1 MAKYKK
7 VRRNGRWITVDEKGR
22 EVKPGQGQLRDLAK
36 GALGIARS
44 VKKAVGENVLYA
56 ESGRRGP
63 NGQPLTRAQEKALFP
78 KTKQVEGNTVY
89 LQPDGTYK
97 PKASSTSAKPKPKVK
112 PTPTKPKAETPSS
125 KPKPKPVVSK
135 PKAKPTATASKPK
148 KPMEKAYGS
157 SGKELYMAS
166 KKNNP
171 LMQRTFGYQTGEG
184 PGQKKK
190 ETTASKKG
198 STSPSSAVKKPS
210 KSSPK
215 PQNFMSL
222 SERRKK
228 KRGY

>member
-1 MAKYKK
+1 MAWKRVYVKGKGYRWTDGKGNYRYDNPALKEGVKSAAGAVKGELKK
-7 VRRNGRWITVDEKGR
+7 IGRGYGKAAARTGERLAAEEK
-22 EVKPGQGQLRDLAK
+22 
-36 GALGIARS
+36 AR
-44 VKKAVGENVLYA
+44 V
-56 ESGRRGP
+56 ESGFGATNRFKKI
-63 NGQPLTRAQEKALFP
+63 KA
-78 KTKQVEGNTVY
+78 E
-89 LQPDGTYK
+89 
-97 PKASSTSAKPKPKVK
+97 AAEAAKPKPKPKPTAAKPTPAKSTTAKATPSKSTPAKTTSVK
-112 PTPTKPKAETPSS
+112 PTP
-125 KPKPKPVVSK
+125 SK